1 MSYPHLQL
9 LTVQQHIL
17 EEQRR
22 HHPDASGEFSW
33 LLSGITLATKIVAAQ
48 VRRAGLVGIVGVTRE
63 TNVQG
68 EQVQKLD
75 VIANE
80 TLLQFLGN
88 RGNVAIM
95 ASEENEHPVIVER
108 DRKRGKYVVVFDPL
122 DGSSNIDVNVSV
134 GTIFSI
140 LRRETDPTGER
151 DVLAD
156 VLQPGYRQVAAGYV
170 VYGSS
175 TMLVYSAGTGVHGFT
190 LDPSIGAYLMSHE
203 NMTMPPRGTIY
214 SCNEANA
221 ESFPP
226 AYQKYLHHLRS
237 GGIGRTYSSRYI
249 GSLVADFHRTL
260 LKGGIFLYPPT
271 QSHPKGK
278 LRLLYEANPMAFLAE
293 QAKGMATDGK
303 QRILDIQPAS
313 LHQRTPLI
321 VGSQEEVE
329 LLQQF
334 VGEN

>member
-1 MSYPHLQL
+1 MNEPHLQL

-22 HHPDASGEFSW
+22 HHPQASGEFSW

-48 VRRAGLVGIVGVTRE
+48 VRRAGLAGIVGVTRE

-68 EQVQKLD
+68 EAVQKLD

-95 ASEENEHPVIVER
+95 ASEENEDPIIVER
-108 DRKRGKYVVVFDPL
+108 DRKHGKHVVVFDPL

-134 GTIFSI
+134 GTIFSV
-140 LRRETDPTGER
+140 LRRDPDPTGTR
-151 DVLAD
+151 DVMAD
-156 VLQPGYRQVAAGYV
+156 VLQPGYRQIAAGYV

-175 TMLVYSAGTGVHGFT
+175 TMLVYSAGSGVHGFT

-203 NMTMPPRGTIY
+203 NMQMPPHGSLY

-226 AYQKYLHHLRS
+226 AYQQYLHHLRS
-237 GGIGRTYSSRYI
+237 GAAGRTYSSRYI

-271 QSHPKGK
+271 KSHLKGK
-278 LRLLYEANPMAFLAE
+278 LRLLYEANPIAFLAE
-293 QAKGMATDGK
+293 QAGGLAIDGAR
-303 QRILDIQPAS
+303 RILDIQPDS

-321 VGSQEEVE
+321 VGSGEEVE
-329 LLQQF
+329 LLERM
-334 VGEN
+334 VKKG